1 MTTATVSPFPR
12 ARLGWRS
19 RLESIPVEG
28 VWGGLLA
35 TALMCV
41 SGVLH
46 ALNMASAP
54 QWRSAEGT
62 AVGRAWTLE
71 HLGSFAPPTYWYEH
85 PPLGWL
91 QLSAWMWLTSA
102 FERAPT
108 AVAAGREA
116 MLVAY
121 VLSAGL
127 LWVLARRLGLAR
139 WAAALALVVFG
150 LLPLAVQFHRQVS
163 LDNLAMPWILGAFVL
178 ACSPRRRLGAFAAS
192 GACLGMATLT
202 SYAAL
207 LVLPALAL
215 QVWRSS
221 HPSARRYVLAVGGSL
236 FALVWGV
243 YLLAAALRGQLLAGD
258 GHPSLIQGAWFQL
271 FDRAGDG
278 SIFDAD
284 SFRHQTVSSWLAFG
298 TAVPVLAFVA
308 APLALVAVPPLRPLA
323 VGFLALVV
331 VVVLPGHMPAS
342 LVVGLLAFGAVLIAG
357 VAERAWDRSG
367 EALRRWQ
374 GDRRGRPFALS
385 LAVIAVIIAAFA
397 SPNWIADYRSLL
409 GDDAD
414 TAMRDANRWI
424 VRNMP
429 TDGRLI
435 VDDALWVD
443 LVAAMSTSRVA
454 RYTTFDADA
463 DVGVGQRAVWRDY
476 DVLVSVESQ
485 RAFSD
490 RHPEVRAALR
500 NSVVLAVFGAG
511 EDRVEVRKIL
521 PEGPDRAARASAA
534 SGHDP
539 AAAAKAGAE
548 LARNRSVDLTPSAR
562 RALLAGKVDERI
574 MATLVAVAADRP
586 VSVMSFTSD
595 PAETGT
601 GAPFRSVSL
610 RARTD
615 DDARAIRSLLADQVP
630 PHRPAD
636 IEVGPE
642 AQMTVTYPLT
652 ALS

>member
-1 MTTATVSPFPR
+1 VTTATVSPFPR

-28 VWGGLLA
+28 IRGGLLA
-35 TALMCV
+35 TALICA
-41 SGVLH
+41 SGVIH

-54 QWRSAEGT
+54 EWRTEEGT

-71 HLGSFAPPTYWYEH
+71 HLGSLAPPTYWYDH

-91 QLSAWMWLTSA
+91 QLTAWAWLTSA

-116 MLVAY
+116 MLVAH
-121 VLSAGL
+121 VLSACL

-150 LLPLAVQFHRQVS
+150 LSPLAVQFQRQVF
-163 LDNLAMPWILGAFVL
+163 LDNLAMPWVLGAFVL
-178 ACSPRRRLGAFAAS
+178 ACSPRRRMVAFAAS
-192 GACLGMATLT
+192 GACIGIATLT
-202 SYAAL
+202 TYTAL
-207 LVLPALAL
+207 LVLPALGL

-221 HPSARRYVLAVGGSL
+221 HPAARRYALAVGGSL

-243 YLLAAALRGQLLAGD
+243 YLLTAALRGQLLPGD
-258 GHPSLIQGAWFQL
+258 AHPSLIQGAWFQL

-278 SIFDAD
+278 SVFDPD
-284 SFRHQTVSSWLAFG
+284 SFRHHTVSSWLAFD
-298 TAVPVLAFVA
+298 TAVPVLAVVA

-323 VGFLALVV
+323 VGFLALL
-331 VVVLPGHMPAS
+331 VVVLLPGRMTAS
-342 LVVGLLAFGAVLIAG
+342 LVVGLLTFGAVLVAG
-357 VAERAWDRSG
+357 VAERAGDRSA
-367 EALRRWQ
+367 ETLRRWQ
-374 GDRRGRPFALS
+374 GGRRRRPFALL
-385 LAVIAVIIAAFA
+385 LAVIAVIVAAFA
-397 SPNWIADYRSLL
+397 SSNWIADYRSLL
-409 GDDAD
+409 DDDAD
-414 TAMRDANRWI
+414 AAMRDANRYL
-424 VRNMP
+424 VQNMP

-454 RYTTFDADA
+454 SYTTFDADA
-463 DVGVGQRAVWRDY
+463 DAGVRPPPVWRDY
-476 DVLVSVESQ
+476 DVLVSTGST

-490 RHPEVRAALR
+490 RRPEIHAALR
-500 NSVVLAVFGAG
+500 SSVALAVFGAG
-511 EDRVEVRKIL
+511 EDRVEVRRIL
-521 PEGPDRAARASAA
+521 PEGPDQAARASAA

-539 AAAAKAGAE
+539 AAAAQAGAE
-548 LARNRSVDLTPSAR
+548 LARNRSVDLSPSAR

-586 VSVMSFTSD
+586 VSVISFTSD
-595 PAETGT
+595 PAEAGT
-601 GAPFRSVSL
+601 GAPYRSVSL

-615 DDARAIRSLLADQVP
+615 DEARAIRRLLADQVP

-642 AQMTVTYPLT
+642 AQMTVTYPHT

>member
-1 MTTATVSPFPR
+1 VTTATVSPFPR

-19 RLESIPVEG
+19 RLESVPVEG
-28 VWGGLLA
+28 FWGGFLA
-35 TALMCV
+35 TALICA

-54 QWRSAEGT
+54 HWRTEEGS

-71 HLGSFAPPTYWYEH
+71 HLASFAPPTYWYDH

-91 QLSAWMWLTSA
+91 QLSAWTWLSSA

-116 MLVAY
+116 MLVAH
-121 VLSAGL
+121 VLSASL
-127 LWVLARRLGLAR
+127 LWVLARRLRLAR

-150 LLPLAVQFHRQVS
+150 LLPLAVQFHRQVF

-178 ACSPRRRLGAFAAS
+178 ACSPRRRLSAFAAS
-192 GACLGMATLT
+192 GACLGIATLT
-202 SYAAL
+202 SYTAL

-221 HPSARRYVLAVGGSL
+221 HPSARRYALAVGGSL

-243 YLLAAALRGQLLAGD
+243 YLLAAALRGQLLPGD

-271 FDRAGDG
+271 FDGAGDG
-278 SIFDAD
+278 SIFDPD
-284 SFRHQTVSSWLAFG
+284 SFRHRTVSSWLAFDA
-298 TAVPVLAFVA
+298 AVPVLALVA

-323 VGFLALVV
+323 VGFLALLVAV
-331 VVVLPGHMPAS
+331 LLPGHMPAS

-357 VAERAWDRSG
+357 IAERAWDRSA
-367 EALRRWQ
+367 EAIRRWQ
-374 GDRRGRPFALS
+374 GGRRGRPFALS

-397 SPNWIADYRSLL
+397 RPDWVADYRSLL

-414 TAMRDANRWI
+414 AAMRDANQYL
-424 VRNMP
+424 VQNMP

-454 RYTTFDADA
+454 RYTTFDGDA
-463 DVGVGQRAVWRDY
+463 DVGVRPPAVWRDY
-476 DVLVSVESQ
+476 DVLVSVGSP
-485 RAFSD
+485 RIFSD
-490 RHPEVRAALR
+490 RHPEVHAALR
-500 NSVVLAVFGAG
+500 SSVVLAVFGAG
-511 EDRVEVRKIL
+511 EDRVEVRRIFS
-521 PEGPDRAARASAA
+521 EGPDQAARASAA
-534 SGHDP
+534 TGHDP
-539 AAAAKAGAE
+539 AAAAQAGAE
-548 LARNRSVDLTPSAR
+548 LARNRSVDLSPSAR

-574 MATLVAVAADRP
+574 MTTLVAVAADRP
-586 VSVMSFTSD
+586 VSVISFTSD
-595 PAETGT
+595 PAEAGT
-601 GAPFRSVSL
+601 GAPYRSVSL

-615 DDARAIRSLLADQVP
+615 DAARAIRRLLADQVP

-636 IEVGPE
+636 IGVGPE
-642 AQMTVTYPLT
+642 AQMTVTYPHT

>member
-1 MTTATVSPFPR
+1 VTAATVSPFPR

-35 TALMCV
+35 TALIGA

-54 QWRSAEGT
+54 QWRTEEGT

-71 HLGSFAPPTYWYEH
+71 HLGSLAPPTYWYDH

-91 QLSAWMWLTSA
+91 QLTGWTWLTSA
-102 FERAPT
+102 FERGPT
-108 AVAAGREA
+108 AIAAGREA
-116 MLVAY
+116 MLVAH
-121 VLSAGL
+121 VLSACL

-150 LLPLAVQFHRQVS
+150 LLPLAVQFQRQVF
-163 LDNLAMPWILGAFVL
+163 LDNLAMPWVLGAFVL
-178 ACSPRRRLGAFAAS
+178 ACSPRRRMVAFAAS
-192 GACLGMATLT
+192 GACLGIATLT
-202 SYAAL
+202 SYTAL

-221 HPSARRYVLAVGGSL
+221 HPSARRYALAVGGSL
-236 FALVWGV
+236 FALVGGA
-243 YLLAAALRGQLLAGD
+243 YLLAAALRGQLLPGD

-278 SIFDAD
+278 SIFDPD
-284 SFRHQTVSSWLAFG
+284 SFRHHTVSSWLAFD
-298 TAVPVLAFVA
+298 TAVPVLALVA

-323 VGFLALVV
+323 VGFLALLVV
-331 VVVLPGHMPAS
+331 VLLPGHMPAS

-357 VAERAWDRSG
+357 VAERAWDRSA
-367 EALRRWQ
+367 EALSRWQ
-374 GDRRGRPFALS
+374 SGRWGRPLALS

-409 GDDAD
+409 DDDAD
-414 TAMRDANRWI
+414 AAMRDANHYL
-424 VRNMP
+424 VQNVP

-454 RYTTFDADA
+454 RYTAFDADA
-463 DVGVGQRAVWRDY
+463 DVGVRPPAVWRDY
-476 DVLVSVESQ
+476 DVLVSIGSR
-485 RAFSD
+485 RAFSN

-500 NSVVLAVFGAG
+500 SSVVLAVFGAG
-511 EDRVEVRKIL
+511 EDRVQVRRIL
-521 PEGPDRAARASAA
+521 PEGPDHAARASAA

-539 AAAAKAGAE
+539 AAAAQAGAE
-548 LARNRSVDLTPSAR
+548 LARNRSVDLSPSAR

-586 VSVMSFTSD
+586 VSVMRFTSD
-595 PAETGT
+595 PAEAGT
-601 GAPFRSVSL
+601 GAPYRSVSL

-615 DDARAIRSLLADQVP
+615 DDARAIHRLLADQVP

-636 IEVGPE
+636 IEVGPR
-642 AQMTVTYPLT
+642 AQMTVTYPHT